1 MTLMESTSTPAP
13 PVLVIRADA
22 SSALGF
28 GHIMRMTAL
37 AQAWHRC
44 GGSAVFV
51 CAEIPAVLERQLIS
65 GGFAVHRLSVEV
77 GGEDDWQSLHAFCG
91 AIRGASGTFLALD
104 GYRFGSSYQS
114 ALKQRQWSMLVMD
127 DCGQVDPATAD
138 YIVNQNPGSCTDP
151 GRPALQTA
159 TLLNGSR
166 YALLRKDFL
175 RYAEWRREPR
185 PEGRNV
191 LVTFGGSD
199 PLNVTP
205 RVIEAL
211 AGMDLDLRVVIGS
224 GNRNQDE
231 VRESMRRHR
240 NAFRSSEVSVDPPS
254 MADLMAWADVA
265 VAAAGS
271 TAWELC
277 FMGLPAVY
285 LQMADNQ
292 ESVIRAVAALGF
304 GVALPGDPSEAVSR
318 VAPAVSE
325 LLTDVCGRARH
336 AGAGIETIDGFGA
349 SRICAQMRHE
359 PEVALRRAAMDDA
372 ETIWEWS
379 NDPITRAQSFQTD
392 LIPWESHVSW
402 YAQRLSDPFCRFWIG
417 ASSDGTSVGCVR
429 FADSG
434 DETLISI
441 NLAPRFRGQGIGR
454 KLLEL
459 ACRAYFRSAPGSVI
473 RAVIK
478 EGNSASVKT
487 FLASDFRIVSRTIGA
502 GVPALEMIR
511 MRGAV
516 APF

>member
-1 MTLMESTSTPAP
+1 
-13 PVLVIRADA
+13 V
-22 SSALGF
+22 
-28 GHIMRMTAL
+28 
-37 AQAWHRC
+37 
-44 GGSAVFV
+44 
-51 CAEIPAVLERQLIS
+51 
-65 GGFAVHRLSVEV
+65 
-77 GGEDDWQSLHAFCG
+77 
-91 AIRGASGTFLALD
+91 
-104 GYRFGSSYQS
+104 
-114 ALKQRQWSMLVMD
+114 
-127 DCGQVDPATAD
+127 
-138 YIVNQNPGSCTDP
+138 
-151 GRPALQTA
+151 
-159 TLLNGSR
+159 
-166 YALLRKDFL
+166 
-175 RYAEWRREPR
+175 
-185 PEGRNV
+185 
-191 LVTFGGSD
+191 
-199 PLNVTP
+199 
-205 RVIEAL
+205 
-211 AGMDLDLRVVIGS
+211 
-224 GNRNQDE
+224 
-231 VRESMRRHR
+231 
-240 NAFRSSEVSVDPPS
+240 
-254 MADLMAWADVA
+254 
-265 VAAAGS
+265 
-271 TAWELC
+271 
-277 FMGLPAVY
+277 
-285 LQMADNQ
+285 
-292 ESVIRAVAALGF
+292 
-304 GVALPGDPSEAVSR
+304 
-318 VAPAVSE
+318 
-325 LLTDVCGRARH
+325 RARH